1 MAETQEAISSEKGLD
16 GVKKAAILMISLGP
30 ETSAQIMKQLP
41 DTYIQKVSYEIANMD
56 HVSREDREAIVNEYL
71 EMSQAREY
79 ILDGGFDYAKNLL
92 NKALGTSRAKEVID
106 MLNQIQLRER
116 PFNIARKAD
125 PQQLTNLLLGEQPQ
139 TVALI
144 LCYMQPDKA
153 AQILVNFP
161 AEKQA
166 DIAERIGT
174 ITNTSPAIIERI
186 EQVIE
191 SKFSTYIE
199 NDTENVGGVST
210 LVEILNQVGRTTEKT
225 IVSEL
230 EQKQPDLAEEVKASL
245 FTFEDIVSLQKS
257 DVQKVLREV
266 DNDALV
272 LALKGVSD
280 ELRDFIYE
288 NLSSRAVETLK
299 EDMQY
304 LGPARLSAVEEAQ
317 QKVVTVIRRLDEH
330 GEIYIM
336 RGDQDAIIE

>member
-1 MAETQEAISSEKGLD
+1 
-16 GVKKAAILMISLGP
+16 MISLGP

-161 AEKQA
+161 PEKQA

-174 ITNTSPAIIERI
+174 ITNTSPVIIERI

-191 SKFSTYIE
+191 SKFSSYVE

-210 LVEILNQVGRTTEKT
+210 LVEILNQVGRTTEKA
-225 IVSEL
+225 IVADL
-230 EQKQPDLAEEVKASL
+230 EQKQPELAEEVKASL

-266 DNDALV
+266 DHDDLV

-280 ELRDFIYE
+280 ELRDFIYD

-317 QKVVTVIRRLDEH
+317 QSVVTVIRRLDEH